1 MVEKVIIL
9 FVYNFSKN
17 IIWNTIKTFI
27 KMSEGKMNIDLRH
40 GDCLEIM
47 KDIPAN
53 SIDVIIT
60 DPPYGVSYQSNMRKN
75 KFGLMANDDITDAAW
90 LAFAARTL
98 KEGGMIYCFSRW
110 DVLGQW
116 KNLIQFFG
124 LEVRSCIVWDKG
136 RGGMGDLVGS
146 YAPSYEMIIVA
157 ARGRNSLKNGRGR
170 DVIQVN
176 PHRSNMLHPAQK
188 PVELLEQLI
197 KDSTNEGDTV
207 LDCFMGSGSTMEAC
221 IKTKR
226 NGIGIELSEDYF
238 NISKK
243 RVEDFNKSFNQ
254 PTLFNAGQ

>member
-1 MVEKVIIL
+1 MAGIN
-9 FVYNFSKN
+9 FVNESEYSRPLKFAEQGVG
-17 IIWNTIKTFI
+17 KTDI
-27 KMSEGKMNIDLRH
+27 QLYY

-53 SIDVIIT
+53 SVDAIIT
-60 DPPYGVSYQSNMRKN
+60 DPPYGVSYQSNMRKD

-146 YAPSYEMIIVA
+146 YAPSYEMILVA
-157 ARGRNSLKNGRGR
+157 ARGRNKLKNGRNR
-170 DVIQVN
+170 DVIQIA
-176 PHRSNMLHPAQK
+176 PHRTNMLHPAQK
-188 PVELLEQLI
+188 PVELLETLI
-197 KDSTNEGDTV
+197 KDSTYKGDTI

-221 IKTKR
+221 INTNR
-226 NGIGIELSEDYF
+226 NGIGIELSQDYF

-243 RVEDFNKSFNQ
+243 RVEEKRKEKDLQAK
-254 PTLFNAGQ
+254 TLFGNEM

>member
-1 MVEKVIIL
+1 MADLEL
-9 FVYNFSKN
+9 H
-17 IIWNTIKTFI
+17 TIKIQKMKIKSTNDNTHTAPAITYSECYAQPFI
-27 KMSEGKMNIDLRH
+27 RLIN
-40 GDCLEIM
+40 GDCLEVM

-53 SIDVIIT
+53 SIDAIIT

-90 LAFAARTL
+90 LAFGARTL

-170 DVIQVN
+170 DVIQVA

-221 IKTKR
+221 VNTGRK
-226 NGIGIELSEDYF
+226 GIGIELSKDYYH
-238 NISKK
+238 ISKK
-243 RVEDFNKSFNQ
+243 RIESHTVQ
-254 PTLFNAGQ
+254 AQLF

>member
-1 MVEKVIIL
+1 M
-9 FVYNFSKN
+9 
-17 IIWNTIKTFI
+17 
-27 KMSEGKMNIDLRH
+27 IDLKF

-53 SIDVIIT
+53 SIDTIIT

-90 LAFAARTL
+90 LAFGARTL

-146 YAPSYEMIIVA
+146 YAPSYEMILVA
-157 ARGRNSLKNGRGR
+157 ARGRNKLKNGRGR
-170 DVIQVN
+170 DVIQYA
-176 PHRSNMLHPAQK
+176 PHRTNMLHPAQK
-188 PVELLEQLI
+188 PVDMLEQLI
-197 KDSTNEGDTV
+197 LDSTNEGDTV

-221 IKTKR
+221 INTNR
-226 NGIGIELSEDYF
+226 NGIGIELSKDYY

-243 RVEDFNKSFNQ
+243 RVEEKIKEKELKDFN
-254 PTLFNAGQ
+254 LFNAQK